1 MTERMADEDAR
12 IQLAE
17 ERLNVDV
24 QKVETGRVRVKT
36 SVDTREVWVRGEL
49 ERQAVQVERV
59 AIDRMVEQPPQ
70 IRQDGDMLIV
80 PVVEEVIVVEK
91 RFLLKEEL
99 HIRTIRS
106 TQSVEEPVTL
116 RTLRADVERSAV

>member
-1 MTERMADEDAR
+1 MTQSERDDQDR

-17 ERLNVDV
+17 ERLNVGV
-24 QKVETGRVRVKT
+24 RTVETGRVRVKT

-49 ERQAVQVERV
+49 ERQAVEVERV
-59 AIDRMVEQPPQ
+59 VIDRMVDVLPQ

-80 PVVEEVIVVEK
+80 PVVEEVIVAEK
-91 RFLLKEEL
+91 RYVLKEEL
-99 HIRTIRS
+99 RIRTVRS

-116 RTLRADVERSAV
+116 RTLRADVERDTI